1 MSNKGKLDRRFF
13 LKGGSLAILS
23 SIPLLYWS
31 PIFQQTVPTHDYL
44 KSKELMVMRSLLQ
57 AWTNEWPFFV
67 KPVKPIKAES
77 YQAELELGLNGVLSV
92 LRPDK
97 RDELILLLKLLS
109 YGPSCFFLTGH
120 FSPWS
125 DPEKVTQILSRWR
138 VSSKLVE
145 KKVYMAFSSLFA
157 ASYYGNKLSWSVI
170 GYPGPPDYVTYIEEE
185 KKL

>member
-1 MSNKGKLDRRFF
+1 MSSKGKLDRRFF
-13 LKGGSLAILS
+13 LKGGSLVILS

-31 PIFQQTVPTHDYL
+31 PIFQQSVPTHDYL
-44 KSKELMVMRSLLQ
+44 KSKELTVTRSLLKV
-57 AWTNEWPFFV
+57 WTNEWPLFV
-67 KPVKPIKAES
+67 NFKNDEL
-77 YQAELELGLNGVLSV
+77 YQTELELGLNGVLSV
-92 LRPDK
+92 VRSDK

-125 DPEKVTQILSRWR
+125 DPAKVSQILSSWR
-138 VSSKLVE
+138 VSSNLVE

-157 ASYYGNKLSWSVI
+157 ASYYGNKLSWSAI
-170 GYPGPPDYVTYIEEE
+170 GYPGPPDHVTIIEEE